1 MGTVFAREK
10 MRILLNKSQSRT
22 GEKKHTGTQKYN
34 METISQLGSV
44 IKLTVLFNLMP
55 AITGLCS
62 SVFLLEFV
70 ASNFCNGGI
79 RKKKQFVFHSVHA
92 AFLFSVTEK
101 LKSFRSNM
109 ARCSAA
115 SKETS

>member
-1 MGTVFAREK
+1 
-10 MRILLNKSQSRT
+10 
-22 GEKKHTGTQKYN
+22 

-70 ASNFCNGGI
+70 AGNFCNGGI
-79 RKKKQFVFHSVHA
+79 RKKPVCISLRTCCFSLLCYVKAKKFPLKHGS
-92 AFLFSVTEK
+92 LFS
-101 LKSFRSNM
+101 S
-109 ARCSAA
+109 
-115 SKETS
+115 

>member
-10 MRILLNKSQSRT
+10 MHILLNKSQSRT
-22 GEKKHTGTQKYN
+22 GEKKHTGTQEYN

-55 AITGLCS
+55 AITRLCS

-79 RKKKQFVFHSVHA
+79 RKKTVCIS
-92 AFLFSVTEK
+92 LRTCCFSLLCYIK
-101 LKSFRSNM
+101 AKKFPLKHGSLLS
-109 ARCSAA
+109 S
-115 SKETS
+115 

>member
-1 MGTVFAREK
+1 MGAVFAREK

-79 RKKKQFVFHSVHA
+79 RKKKNSLYFTPYML
-92 AFLFSVTEK
+92 LFSS
-101 LKSFRSNM
+101 LLQKS
-109 ARCSAA
+109 
-115 SKETS
+115 

>member
-79 RKKKQFVFHSVHA
+79 RQKKTVCIS
-92 AFLFSVTEK
+92 LRTCCFSLLCYRK
-101 LKSFRSNM
+101 AKKFPLKHGSLLS
-109 ARCSAA
+109 S
-115 SKETS
+115 